1 MSHRKL
7 IILFIL
13 AGIFVWFEASSWAVP
28 LESLMLKKGL
38 PDGWALVDG
47 PQTYTKKT
55 LFKHIDG
62 QAELYFKY
70 GFQKSIF
77 GIYQSKKS
85 RENQIELDIYDMGN
99 VLQAFGV
106 FSRFRNEDRPGG
118 FGLESYLDDNSAL
131 FYKGKYFVLL
141 YATESNSSL
150 LTQWA
155 MKISSKIVDPSP
167 PPKEIS
173 YFPKNGLKS
182 GSIQYFPEGL
192 LGHQFLKRGF
202 QGTYIEKGEAK
213 QKVEVWNN
221 AEVKVK
227 AEDKDKKD
235 TEDATNGKTKD
246 KEFKLFLA
254 IFKDSQEA
262 ISALKIY
269 KDNLSKKGN
278 VFSGSIIEFKALAVR
293 GEDPYQGKVFV
304 LQKGFYLLGV
314 VGFEREEEGEDRLA
328 EFVKKVKW

>member
-1 MSHRKL
+1 MAHRKL
-7 IILFIL
+7 IILSII

-28 LESLMLKKGL
+28 LESLIPKKDL
-38 PDGWALVDG
+38 PDGWALIDG
-47 PQTYTKKT
+47 PQTYTEKT

-62 QAELYFKY
+62 QAELYLKY

-118 FGLESYLDDNSAL
+118 FGLDSYLDDHSAL

-141 YATESNSSL
+141 YATESSPSAL
-150 LTQWA
+150 KQWA
-155 MKISSKIVDPSP
+155 TKIASKIVDPSP

-173 YFPKNGLKS
+173 YFPKNGLKP

-202 QGTYIEKGEAK
+202 QGIYIEKE
-213 QKVEVWNN
+213 
-221 AEVKVK
+221 EVKVE
-227 AEDKDKKD
+227 AEDKNKKD
-235 TEDATNGKTKD
+235 TEDETKAKTEN

-254 IFKDSQEA
+254 IYRDSQEA
-262 ISALKIY
+262 MSALKAY
-269 KDNLSKKGN
+269 KEDLSKKGN
-278 VFSGSIIEFKALAVR
+278 VFSGSIIEFKASAVR